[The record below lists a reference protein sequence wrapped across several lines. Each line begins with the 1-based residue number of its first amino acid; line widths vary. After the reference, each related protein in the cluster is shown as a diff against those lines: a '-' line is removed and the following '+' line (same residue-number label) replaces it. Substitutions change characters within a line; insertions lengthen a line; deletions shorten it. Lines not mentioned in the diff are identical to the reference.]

1 MDRTIEVKVN
11 GSYITKDNR
20 NAGVQH
26 EANSTSLR
34 IEFDPGWDSYAKKI
48 TWWNAKGEDP
58 VEITLGTNLLEDAAA
73 STRIYLC
80 PIPGEPLAE
89 CGECTFVIDGYTD
102 GKRQRSAADRLWV
115 KEAPFKETAGQ
126 PGDPTP
132 SQAEQLQKEIDG
144 IKGTI
149 SQAVASRD
157 AAAESA
163 ALAKASETAAD
174 SSAGAAAKSE
184 AAAAGSASSAAADA
198 SAAAKSA
205 GAAAQSEQNAKASET
220 AAKSSE
226 TTASSA
232 AATAAQAKT
241 AAESAQAKADKA
253 QAAADSAKE
262 AAEAAQ
268 GKAESAQTAAESAKT
283 AAESSGT
290 AAAASEKSAQSWAV
304 GGTGTRVGEDTNN
317 AKYWSER
324 ASAIVGGDFA
334 TKEEAQGYVATHNQS
349 SAAHADL
356 RQAIESKENAGAA
369 AAVQQ
374 RLEAHT
380 GNATI
385 HITAAERTKW
395 NAKEEGGAADAV
407 QQNLTAHMGDT
418 VKHVTA
424 AERTKWN
431 GKADLVNGKVPSSQL
446 PAADAFTKA
455 ETLKAATAAL
465 FGLGT
470 SAVPDD
476 ILSAIGK
483 YKQYWWRRRLP
494 AELNK
499 VPKYTN
505 ISTTVQLIPV
515 STYNPGNKVIQV
527 SSVVDVNQSTGA
539 VSLLN
544 PENFTIIS
552 TADTTV
558 GLQNCQALVA
568 KAPCYIFGVMNQTG
582 NVYYLPA
589 GSTAGVNQGYKE
601 DDSWTN
607 DPSTTTVTMH
617 GRPGKF
623 SQILDNPTK
632 ASGAPYAQLV
642 TYEEKTVPASDW
654 QYIQSSNRNAY
665 PDSGTQAGYEYE
677 YLGIPFDNAVTA
689 PKIETGSYVG
699 TGNYGTSNLNTL
711 TFASQPKLVIIFGG
725 YTIFALNPAQRAPT
739 FSSDGN
745 DRYYTCHLTWSGNQ
759 LSWFSYANE
768 KYQCNTAGETYHY
781 IAIG

>member
-34 IEFDPGWDSYAKKI
+34 IEFDPSWDSYAKKI
-48 TWWNAKGEDP
+48 TWWDSKGENP
-58 VEITLGTNLLEDAAA
+58 VEIILGTNLLEDAAA
-73 STRIYLC
+73 STRVYLC

-89 CGECTFVIDGYTD
+89 CGECTFVIDGYVD

-115 KEAPFKETAGQ
+115 KEAPFKENAGQ
-126 PGDPTP
+126 PSDPTP

-163 ALAKASETAAD
+163 AQAKASETAAA
-174 SSAGAAAKSE
+174 SSASAAAKSE
-184 AAAAGSASSAAADA
+184 AAAAESAASAAADA

-220 AAKSSE
+220 AAQASE

-232 AATAAQAKT
+232 AAAAVQAKT

-253 QAAADSAKE
+253 QTAADSAKE

-283 AAESSGT
+283 AAESSET

-324 ASAIVGGDFA
+324 ASAIAGGDFA
-334 TKEEAQGYVATHNQS
+334 TKEEARGYVATHNKS
-349 SAAHADL
+349 DAAHADL
-356 RQAIESKENAGAA
+356 RKAIGSKENAGAA

-374 RLEAHT
+374 ELDTHT
-380 GNATI
+380 GNSTI
-385 HITAAERTKW
+385 HITEAERTKW
-395 NAKEEGGAADAV
+395 NAKEEGGAAAAV

-424 AERTKWN
+424 AERTAWN

-465 FGLGT
+465 YGLGT
-470 SAVPDD
+470 GAVPDD
-476 ILSAIGK
+476 VLAELGK

-494 AELNK
+494 AGER
-499 VPKYTN
+499 YTEQKT
-505 ISTTVQLIPV
+505 SLT
-515 STYNPGNKVIQV
+515 
-527 SSVVDVNQSTGA
+527 SSVSISGSNSSWTLKLAKSITINPSSGA
-539 VSLLN
+539 IELSD
-544 PENFTIIS
+544 PENYAMNSIS
-552 TADTTV
+552 YETAKALAQKGPCYITNLKGATSDVYYIPANATADTGAFANNSTATLFYYEDSDGDTDFMILGGSKANPPGKKV
-558 GLQNCQALVA
+558 TSA
-568 KAPCYIFGVMNQTG
+568 KTNA
-582 NVYYLPA
+582 PA
-589 GSTAGVNQGYKE
+589 G
-601 DDSWTN
+601 
-607 DPSTTTVTMH
+607 
-617 GRPGKF
+617 
-623 SQILDNPTK
+623 
-632 ASGAPYAQLV
+632 
-642 TYEEKTVPASDW
+642 DW
-654 QYIQSSNRNAY
+654 EYLQSSNRSAY
-665 PDSGTQAGYEYE
+665 PDSGTSGGYEYE

-699 TGNYGTSNLNTL
+699 TGTYGQSNPNTL
-711 TFASQPKLVIIFGG
+711 TFGFVPKLVWIYEANTRYISTSAG
-725 YTIFALNPAQRAPT
+725 YNGLWFASWSYLSYLLDSGTTVTRYASLSGKT
-739 FSSDGN
+739 LSWYESS
-745 DRYYTCHLTWSGNQ
+745 SAFNQ
-759 LSWFSYANE
+759 LNDSE
-768 KYQCNTAGETYHY
+768 KVYTY